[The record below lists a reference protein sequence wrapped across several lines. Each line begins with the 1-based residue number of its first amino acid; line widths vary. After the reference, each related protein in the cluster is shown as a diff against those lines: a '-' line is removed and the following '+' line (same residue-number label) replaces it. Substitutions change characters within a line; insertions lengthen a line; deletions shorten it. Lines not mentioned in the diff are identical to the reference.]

1 MDDTTSSKAASRP
14 SLGPSL
20 GPSLEPS
27 LDLRGLKCP
36 LPVLKA
42 RRAIK
47 AMASGS
53 RIEIFADDPAAGLDF
68 AHFCETTGH
77 RLLTS
82 ESRDDGVLHFIIGV
96 TTPEGK
102 G

>member
-1 MDDTTSSKAASRP
+1 MDDATSPKQP
-14 SLGPSL
+14 FGQPLGQAV
-20 GPSLEPS
+20 EQS

-53 RIEIFADDPAAGLDF
+53 RIEIFADDPAASLDF

-77 RLLTS
+77 RLLAS

-96 TTPEGK
+96 ATPEGK

>member
-1 MDDTTSSKAASRP
+1 MDNITFPKQ
-14 SLGPSL
+14 
-20 GPSLEPS
+20 S

-47 AMASGS
+47 TMDVGHQV
-53 RIEIFADDPAAGLDF
+53 EIFADDPAASLDF

-77 RLLTS
+77 HLITS
-82 ESRDDGVLHFIIGV
+82 EKNDDGVLHFIIEV
-96 TTPEGK
+96 TASARK

>member
-1 MDDTTSSKAASRP
+1 MSDTP
-14 SLGPSL
+14 SPQQ
-20 GPSLEPS
+20 S

-47 AMASGS
+47 DMTAGQVL
-53 RIEIFADDPAAGLDF
+53 EIFADDPAATLDF

-77 RLLTS
+77 ALVTS
-82 ESRDDGVLHFIIGV
+82 EADDQGVLHFLIRVEARG
-96 TTPEGK
+96 TNG
-102 G
+102 